1 MLGANMNKFKNVL
14 LLTCLFILSAC
25 GGGGNEGDGGG
36 DTSIPA
42 TNTLP
47 TINAGADQTIDE
59 GSTVQLSGSGNDI
72 EGSVSYL
79 WQQISGTSVMLSA
92 TEISNPTFIAHQVEN
107 TEELEFSLT
116 VTDNDGASVTDTVK
130 VTINNS
136 GSTAGGTETL
146 LFYTHGLSSV
156 DPSNPNS
163 PTLIEAT
170 ENLVTDSLFGITLPT
185 QRESLVRSGV
195 YNGTTKIISD
205 VNNYAVVY
213 PKTDGKLYKTSA
225 LKSGTHT
232 LVQISN
238 ESLAHQVCNLVDGGV
253 ISDFANVEKSQYVY
267 RLSGIDEICDTIDDI
282 WKMVT
287 IDMDATQ
294 SPIIAKTPV
303 INITDENTGEI
314 SGWLVID
321 NGILQRCDANFTDCS
336 FIVAVVDDVSYKL
349 KIAENFYLLE
359 IDNQLFSYNISNNTL
374 SSAIFTIAN
383 GTHITVAASDSS
395 MVYFGQGNTLY
406 QFPADGTSVAT
417 VLTSE
422 TDDIQIVTP
431 SVSNIIY
438 QVGVNGSGKE
448 VKSIPKTG
456 GTAISLAATTGDN
469 DIVLMEVN
477 NTYIYYNIRNMA
489 VNQGQVSIIPILA
502 GVVNETGGSKE
513 ETPTAAWI
521 GAAWD
526 TSFDTSTTN
535 SYDNSKTVLL
545 AEGFNLVNTAGGFA
559 GAKVTS
565 VDAISAVS
573 GSVLG
578 TFEVSSNLTNIY
590 CLGFGANVLCN
601 VSHTI
606 DPVPQLPELP
616 EQTEIYFLNT
626 ITANSLTRVT
636 NSDNENELIMP

>member
-1 MLGANMNKFKNVL
+1 MNKFKSVL

-25 GGGGNEGDGGG
+25 GGGGNGGDGGG
-36 DTSIPA
+36 DPSTPA

-79 WQQISGTSVMLSA
+79 WQQISGTSVVLSA

-116 VTDNDGASVTDTVK
+116 VTDNDGASVTDTVNI
-130 VTINNS
+130 TIDNTS
-136 GSTAGGTETL
+136 SAVVDTETL
-146 LFYTHGLSSV
+146 LFYTHSLNSV
-156 DPSNPNS
+156 DPTNPNS
-163 PTLIEAT
+163 PTIIETT
-170 ENLVTDSLFGITLPT
+170 ENLVTESLFGITLPT
-185 QRESLVRSGV
+185 QRESLVRSGI
-195 YNGTTKIISD
+195 YNSTTNSIND
-205 VNNYAVVY
+205 VHTYAVVY
-213 PKTDGKLYKTSA
+213 PKKNGRLYKINA
-225 LKSGTHT
+225 LKSGSHIP
-232 LVQISN
+232 VQISN
-238 ESLAHQVCNLVDGGV
+238 ENLAHQVCDLVDGGV

-267 RLSGIDEICDTIDDI
+267 RLSGIDEICDTTDDI

-321 NGILQRCDANFTDCS
+321 NGTLQRCDANFTDCS
-336 FIVAVVDDVSYKL
+336 FIVAIIDDVNYKL

-395 MVYFGQGNTLY
+395 MVYFGQGNILY

-422 TDDIQIVTP
+422 TDEIQIVTP
-431 SVSNIIY
+431 SVSNVIY
-438 QVGVNGSGKE
+438 QVGVNGSGVE
-448 VKSIPKTG
+448 VKSIPKTS
-456 GTAISLAATTGDN
+456 GTAISLAAATGDN

-477 NTYIYYNIRNMA
+477 NTYIYYNIRNMT
-489 VNQGQVSIIPILA
+489 VDQGQISIAPILA
-502 GVVNETGGSKE
+502 GVVNETGGSKV

-521 GAAWD
+521 GSAWD

-535 SYDNSKTVLL
+535 SYNNSKTVLL

-565 VDAISAVS
+565 VDAVSAVS

-578 TFEVSSNLTNIY
+578 TFEVSSKLTNIY

-606 DPVPQLPELP
+606 DPVPQLPEFP
-616 EQTEIYFLNT
+616 EQTDIYFLNAVT
-626 ITANSLTRVT
+626 PNTLIRVT
-636 NSDNENELIMP
+636 NSENENELIMP